1 MTYLETL
8 MIFSIKM
15 ILIKFLLKQ
24 NMNIR
29 IKMQNRD
36 PISWVDLVNNS
47 SSSRILDLKI
57 KTMASK
63 SQKTKRFRVRPLGT
77 TIIILMSKKCL
88 QETGTP
94 ILTTNNNFKSK
105 RISAILKLPL
115 TFLMMLP
122 RRIVSSSN
130 NPYLNLIYLEDW
142 QT

>member
-47 SSSRILDLKI
+47 SSRILDLKS
-57 KTMASK
+57 KTMVSK
-63 SQKTKRFRVRPLGT
+63 NQKTKRFRVRQLGT
-77 TIIILMSKKCL
+77 TIIILMSKKCH

>member
-47 SSSRILDLKI
+47 SSRILDLKS
-57 KTMASK
+57 KTMVSK
-63 SQKTKRFRVRPLGT
+63 NQKTKRFRVRQLGT
-77 TIIILMSKKCL
+77 TIIILMSKKCH

-122 RRIVSSSN
+122 RRIVGSSN

>member
-24 NMNIR
+24 NMNIK
-29 IKMQNRD
+29 IKMKNRD
-36 PISWVDLVNNS
+36 LISWVDLVIN

-57 KTMASK
+57 KTMVSMK
-63 SQKTKRFRVRPLGT
+63 KKKKRFRVHLLGT
-77 TIIILMSKKCL
+77 TIIILMSRKCH

-94 ILTTNNNFKSK
+94 TLSTNNNIKSK
-105 RISAILKLPL
+105 RISVILKLPL

-122 RRIVSSSN
+122 RRIVGSSN